1 MLHFFRYSARHRS
14 NCIAPPAVEAESS
27 LSDEYDAPN
36 GCRTLSLQ
44 HMTRCL
50 IGFRQQCGQDY
61 YVVRE

>member
-1 MLHFFRYSARHRS
+1 MLYFFRYSAQHRS
-14 NCIAPPAVEAESS
+14 GCLATPVVEAESS
-27 LSDEYDAPN
+27 LSDEHDAPD

-61 YVVRE
+61 NVVRE